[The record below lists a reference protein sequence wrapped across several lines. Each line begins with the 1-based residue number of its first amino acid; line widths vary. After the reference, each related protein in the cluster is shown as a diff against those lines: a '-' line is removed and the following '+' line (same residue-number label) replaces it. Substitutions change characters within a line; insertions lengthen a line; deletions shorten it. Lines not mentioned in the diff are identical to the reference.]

1 MQYEIWWRSMS
12 IKETIGKKIREV
24 REKKGLSREQ
34 LCDTEEELTVRQ
46 LVRIELGQ
54 SLPSIVKLEY
64 IAKVLETDLGTLLAG
79 ESITIPEEY
88 FTMKYQ
94 LFKFPSYGDS
104 ERLAQK
110 TQMIEDIYE
119 KYFDV
124 LTEEEL
130 FTLELLDNSLDYI
143 STRKTAAAED
153 IFEDFF
159 KQLLT
164 KKHYSFNDL
173 LLVKYYAIQCQDKD
187 YKEITL
193 QILETTI
200 LQQDVSGDEYYNIE
214 LLGVLT
220 AIAGVYLDHDLYYK
234 LKALVVKMDD
244 IISKT
249 QQYSIKPGLL
259 MFEAKYYLYAEYD
272 KKKAKECYDLAA
284 LLAQNFGDKVLEANI
299 FSERKKDQ
307 L

>member
-1 MQYEIWWRSMS
+1 MG
-12 IKETIGKKIREV
+12 IKETIGKKIREE

-34 LCDTEEELTVRQ
+34 LCDSEEELTVRQ

-79 ESITIPEEY
+79 ENITIPEDY
-88 FTMKYQ
+88 FSMKYQ

-110 TQMIEDIYE
+110 SRMIEDIYE

-124 LTEEEL
+124 LPEDEL

-143 STRKTAAAED
+143 STGRTAAAED
-153 IFEDFF
+153 IFDDFF
-159 KQLLT
+159 KQLLI

-173 LLVKYYAIQCQDKD
+173 LLAKYYAIQCQDKD
-187 YKEITL
+187 YDETIME
-193 QILETTI
+193 ILETTV
-200 LQQDVSGDEYYNIE
+200 LQQNISGDEYYNIE

-220 AIAGVYLDHDLYYK
+220 AIAGVYLDHGLYSK
-234 LKALVVKMDD
+234 IKALVVKMDD
-244 IISKT
+244 VISKT
-249 QQYSIKPGLL
+249 QQYNIKPGLL
-259 MFEAKYYLYAEYD
+259 MFKAKYYLYAEYN

-284 LLAQNFGDKVLEANI
+284 LLAQSFGDSVLEANI
-299 FSERKKDQ
+299 LAERKKDH

>member
-24 REKKGLSREQ
+24 REEKGLSREQ

-124 LTEEEL
+124 MLAWYVLGTESSQD
-130 FTLELLDNSLDYI
+130 LE
-143 STRKTAAAED
+143 
-153 IFEDFF
+153 
-159 KQLLT
+159 
-164 KKHYSFNDL
+164 
-173 LLVKYYAIQCQDKD
+173 
-187 YKEITL
+187 
-193 QILETTI
+193 
-200 LQQDVSGDEYYNIE
+200 NI
-214 LLGVLT
+214 
-220 AIAGVYLDHDLYYK
+220 
-234 LKALVVKMDD
+234 
-244 IISKT
+244 
-249 QQYSIKPGLL
+249 
-259 MFEAKYYLYAEYD
+259 
-272 KKKAKECYDLAA
+272 
-284 LLAQNFGDKVLEANI
+284 I
-299 FSERKKDQ
+299 FSELGVNLEKFEERFKKRKIVEVDNKVCF
-307 L
+307 

>member
-24 REKKGLSREQ
+24 REEKGLSREQ

-110 TQMIEDIYE
+110 
-119 KYFDV
+119 
-124 LTEEEL
+124 
-130 FTLELLDNSLDYI
+130 
-143 STRKTAAAED
+143 RK
-153 IFEDFF
+153 
-159 KQLLT
+159 
-164 KKHYSFNDL
+164 
-173 LLVKYYAIQCQDKD
+173 
-187 YKEITL
+187 
-193 QILETTI
+193 
-200 LQQDVSGDEYYNIE
+200 
-214 LLGVLT
+214 
-220 AIAGVYLDHDLYYK
+220 
-234 LKALVVKMDD
+234 
-244 IISKT
+244 
-249 QQYSIKPGLL
+249 
-259 MFEAKYYLYAEYD
+259 
-272 KKKAKECYDLAA
+272 
-284 LLAQNFGDKVLEANI
+284 
-299 FSERKKDQ
+299 
-307 L
+307 

>member
-1 MQYEIWWRSMS
+1 MG
-12 IKETIGKKIREV
+12 IKETIGKKIREE

-34 LCDTEEELTVRQ
+34 LCDSEEELTVRQ

-79 ESITIPEEY
+79 ENITIPEDY
-88 FTMKYQ
+88 FSMKYQ

-110 TQMIEDIYE
+110 SRMIEDIYE

-124 LTEEEL
+124 LPEDEL

-143 STRKTAAAED
+143 STGRTAAAED
-153 IFEDFF
+153 IFDDFF
-159 KQLLT
+159 KQLLI

-173 LLVKYYAIQCQDKD
+173 LLAKYYAIQCQDKD
-187 YKEITL
+187 YEETIME
-193 QILETTI
+193 ILETTV
-200 LQQDVSGDEYYNIE
+200 LQQNISGDEYYNIE

-220 AIAGVYLDHDLYYK
+220 AIAGVYLDHGLYSK
-234 LKALVVKMDD
+234 IKALVVKMDD
-244 IISKT
+244 VISKT
-249 QQYSIKPGLL
+249 QQYNIKPGLL
-259 MFEAKYYLYAEYD
+259 MFKAKYYLYAEYN

-284 LLAQNFGDKVLEANI
+284 LLAQSFGDSVLEANI
-299 FSERKKDQ
+299 LAERKKDH